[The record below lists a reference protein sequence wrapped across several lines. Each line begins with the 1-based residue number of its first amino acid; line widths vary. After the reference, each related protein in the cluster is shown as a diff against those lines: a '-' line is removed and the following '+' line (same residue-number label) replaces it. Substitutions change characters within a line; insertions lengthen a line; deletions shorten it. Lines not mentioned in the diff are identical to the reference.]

1 MNSFN
6 HYAFGA
12 VGDWMYQNIGGIDLD
27 AAAPG
32 YRHARIAPRPGA
44 GLTSASAS
52 IETGYGK
59 LSTAWKLEG
68 QRFVLDVT
76 VPANTSAEI
85 TLWDARLDD
94 VREGGVSLT
103 ARDGIRAAHQ
113 RGNDVVVD
121 VGSGSYSFAATRP
134 R

>member
-1 MNSFN
+1 
-6 HYAFGA
+6 
-12 VGDWMYQNIGGIDLD
+12 MYQNIGGIDLD

-44 GLTSASAS
+44 GLTSANGS

-85 TLWDARLDD
+85 TMWDARLDD

-103 ARDGIRAAHQ
+103 ARDGIRAVHQ

-121 VGSGSYSFAATRP
+121 IGSGNYSFAATR
-134 R
+134 RR

>member
-1 MNSFN
+1 
-6 HYAFGA
+6 
-12 VGDWMYQNIGGIDLD
+12 MYQNIGGIDLD

-32 YRHARIAPRPGA
+32 YRHARIAPRAGA

-68 QRFVLDVT
+68 QRFVLDVA

-85 TLWDARLDD
+85 TMWDARLDD
-94 VREGGVSLT
+94 VREGGISLT

-113 RGNDVVVD
+113 RGNDVVLD
-121 VGSGSYSFAATRP
+121 VGSGNYSFAATRP